1 MNRLLNWLN
10 DRTDFRRLGREMLY
24 ERVPGGARWRYV
36 WGSTLVFT
44 FVVQVITGLMLWTA
58 YSPSAQTAWESV
70 YYIQNVMTLGWLV
83 RGIHHFAA
91 QVMIVLLVFHVVQ
104 IVVDG
109 AYKAPREVNFWLGII
124 LMQIVLGLALTGYLL
139 PWDQK
144 GYYATRVATNIARA
158 TPVVGQ
164 QVQELAQG
172 GKEYGHH
179 TLTRFFALHAGILP
193 ALLVGF
199 LVLHLAAFRR
209 HGVTAPEPH
218 KGPDVAFWPD
228 QVLKDSVACLAVL
241 AGVMGLAIWRH
252 GAELNPPADPSEAF
266 SAARP
271 EWYFLFLFRFLKFE
285 WVERFGLAFGAIYVP
300 GALMLVFVLMPIL
313 AYFKWG
319 HRFNVAFLFVVLFG
333 SLALTAVAIW
343 EDRED
348 PEHQLALVNAERD
361 AHRAV
366 ELAELPGRIP
376 VEGAIKL
383 LREDPFTQGPRLFA
397 KHCASCHRWD
407 GHDGRGKMVYETSP
421 KAAELQQQIAEY
433 EQILDGATAGKA
445 HQMKVELER
454 QLDELEDSGKA
465 TVAAYP
471 TAVDLA
477 DFGGRA
483 WMQAIVIDYSGHFAP
498 LQHSAWYEEYRQQ
511 IAAGEAEDDARK
523 KKLHAIWIAA
533 EMAVAESRLDV
544 QAMRLA
550 RLQERRLAFQ
560 ADALRGLAV
569 DDELAHVAQRITAQ
583 EEAIAETEEAIAT
596 FEAELKVGPKQEF
609 DAVWEG
615 YLSTILDPAPPADP
629 EEGEWPSEMAAWSA
643 QSGKVLQQ
651 PENAEHLEGLVEY
664 LVSLGGRGDLELDAD
679 KVELGAEVANNGEVA
694 AGEIDACANCHDT
707 LTDDFVLSAEG
718 FGYPDLAG
726 YASAT
731 WLKAFLSDPGT
742 EQFYGKK
749 NHMPAYGAR
758 MSPQDLDL
766 LVRWMAR
773 DYPATNVHPYPS
785 QREAL
790 QQALDAR
797 KSPTP

>member
-1 MNRLLNWLN
+1 MNKLLDWLN
-10 DRTDFRRLGREMLY
+10 DRTDYRRLGREMLY

-91 QVMIVLLVFHVVQ
+91 QAMIVLLVFHVVQ

-241 AGVMGLAIWRH
+241 AAVMGLAYWR

-285 WVERFGLAFGAIYVP
+285 WVEHFGLAFGAIYVP

-313 AYFKWG
+313 AYFRWG
-319 HRFNVAFLFVVLFG
+319 HRFNVIFMWTVLVG
-333 SLALTAVAIW
+333 SLVLTGVAIW

-348 PEHQLALVNAERD
+348 PEHQLALLNAERD
-361 AHRAV
+361 AERVV
-366 ELAELPGRIP
+366 ELANLDDRIP
-376 VEGAIKL
+376 IDGAISL
-383 LREDPFTQGPRLFA
+383 LRRDPFTQGPRLFA

-407 GHDGRGKMVYETSP
+407 GHDGRGKLV
-421 KAAELQQQIAEY
+421 
-433 EQILDGATAGKA
+433 
-445 HQMKVELER
+445 LER
-454 QLDELEDSGKA
+454 DPETGESI
-465 TVAAYP
+465 VAAP
-471 TAVDLA
+471 TAADLA
-477 DFGGRA
+477 DFGGRE
-483 WMQAIVIDYSGHFAP
+483 WMRGIVLDYSDHFAP
-498 LQHSAWYEEYRQQ
+498 LQNAAWYEEYEQQ
-511 IAAGEAEDDARK
+511 VAAGDEGDDARK
-523 KKLHAIWIAA
+523 AKLHAIWIAA
-533 EMAVAESRLDV
+533 EMAVAESRMRVLG
-544 QAMRLA
+544 MRLE
-550 RLQERRLAFQ
+550 RLQNRKLALVE
-560 ADALRGLAV
+560 DASKGVPV
-569 DDELAHVAQRITAQ
+569 DDELTVVDARI
-583 EEAIAETEEAIAT
+583 EEMSASIKETEEAIGT
-596 FEAELKVGPKQEF
+596 FRTELEAGPEQDF
-609 DAVWEG
+609 DTVYSG
-615 YLSTILDPAPPADP
+615 YLSTILDTGHPADP
-629 EEGEWPSEMAAWSA
+629 EEGEWRSEMAAWSYQNA
-643 QSGKVLQQ
+643 PALRD
-651 PENAEHLEGLVEY
+651 PENAEHLEALIEY
-664 LVSLGGRGDLELDAD
+664 LVSLGGRGDLELDEE
-679 KVELGAEVANNGEVA
+679 KVELGHDVATDGTLA
-694 AGEIDACANCHDT
+694 KGEIDACYNCHDT
-707 LTDDFVLSAEG
+707 LESEFVLSAEG
-718 FGYPDLAG
+718 FGYPDLAQ
-726 YASAT
+726 YASAD
-731 WLKAFLSDPGT
+731 WLKGFLADPGT

-749 NHMPAYGAR
+749 NHMPAYGGR
-758 MSPQDLDL
+758 MSPEDLDL
-766 LVRWMAR
+766 LVRWMTR
-773 DYPATNVHPYPS
+773 DYPATEVHPYPS
-785 QREAL
+785 QREEL

-797 KSPTP
+797 NNKTQ